1 MFRQTIC
8 YISVLL
14 MLGLGLWVSSAWQD
28 VLPMVAAHPD
38 RFFCMARCSTYVFS
52 TFSAMV
58 VHPDSFFFSLARCFT
73 ILKMTTWFKYWLL
86 WQHWY
91 NSTANMRPK
100 CILSHCRVIK
110 TMIFVFNT
118 HMDFL
123 TFHSYAKNVLWE
135 SSWCHKV
142 VCFIIAFW
150 GIAILAQ

>member
-91 NSTANMRPK
+91 NSTANMRQ
-100 CILSHCRVIK
+100 
-110 TMIFVFNT
+110 
-118 HMDFL
+118 
-123 TFHSYAKNVLWE
+123 KNVFWATAG
-135 SSWCHKV
+135 SSKPWYLSLIRIWISWH
-142 VCFIIAFW
+142 FILMQKMSCENHHD
-150 GIAILAQ
+150 AIRWYVSLLLSEALLY